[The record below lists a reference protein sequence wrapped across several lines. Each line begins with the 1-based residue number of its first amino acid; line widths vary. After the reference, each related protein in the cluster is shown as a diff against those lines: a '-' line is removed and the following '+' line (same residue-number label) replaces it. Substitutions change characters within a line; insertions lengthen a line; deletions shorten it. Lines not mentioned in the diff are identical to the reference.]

1 MNRQETHGRP
11 RVTGAAMVLRGGP
24 WQVVAPT
31 AVEIPHLLT
40 GVAAASPTQVWAVGN
55 ASQQPLAAYWDG
67 TAWTVPPGPAPD
79 AAFLGAALQGVA
91 CTWTPVPGSGPGSGP
106 QAQAGGSDV
115 PGQRPGALGGTGAAA
130 AGLEASS
137 SLGGTGASGAPY
149 GPPGPTG
156 GTDASPGEGLASAG
170 RSGRSDGPPQAGNG
184 PYAIAVGGAYDRL
197 AGTEVP
203 LVRHWDG
210 ESWRSWDAWSAPELA
225 RGYVL
230 TDVAMLPDGTAW
242 AVGHGFPR
250 TPAENPAGPS
260 GTRVGGRAD
269 AGPGGS
275 GPVALRWTGRDW
287 APAAMPNVPK
297 GKLLAVSAAAPGDVW
312 AVGAADR
319 AGLITHY
326 DGRAWR
332 WVAAPSTRFPLTD
345 VTAVSPEDVW
355 AVGRDRVLRW
365 NGRKWRRVKSPVTA
379 ANTVTAVG
387 PDDVWVAG
395 GRGELAHFDGHRW
408 TLEASPQPLGEGA
421 VWLASTSTRQDGV
434 WLVGTRQQA
443 RTGPLDGT
451 PTITARSTD
460 T

>member
-40 GVAAASPTQVWAVGN
+40 GVAAASPTRIWAVGN

-67 TAWTVPPGPAPD
+67 TAWTVPPGPPPD
-79 AAFLGAALQGVA
+79 AAFLGAALQDVA
-91 CTWTPVPGSGPGSGP
+91 CAPVPAFAPDPRSRP
-106 QAQAGGSDV
+106 GGSNV
-115 PGQRPGALGGTGAAA
+115 
-130 AGLEASS
+130 
-137 SLGGTGASGAPY
+137 
-149 GPPGPTG
+149 
-156 GTDASPGEGLASAG
+156 
-170 RSGRSDGPPQAGNG
+170 

-210 ESWRSWDAWSAPELA
+210 ESWSSWDAWSAPALA

-230 TDVAMLPDGTAW
+230 TGVAMLPDGTAW
-242 AVGHGFPR
+242 AVGHGFPW
-250 TPAENPAGPS
+250 TPAEDSAGPS
-260 GTRVGGRAD
+260 GTRIGGRPGA
-269 AGPGGS
+269 APGGS

-287 APAAMPNVPK
+287 APATMPNVPK
-297 GKLLAVSAAAPGDVW
+297 GKLLAVSAASSGDVW

-345 VTAVSPEDVW
+345 VAAVSPEDVW
-355 AVGRDRVLRW
+355 AVGRDRVLHW

-451 PTITARSTD
+451 PTITAQSTD
-460 T
+460 N